1 MDAGSSDRL
10 CTSGAATPDAT
21 GVVAA
26 VGVAG
31 GAPDTTGPTTSE
43 TICATGAGACWLG
56 PTVAAGALAAGMAA
70 IGDFASA
77 STGAATIAGTFTAGA
92 FADGAFTAGV
102 FTAGVFTAGVFTA
115 GAFAAEGFAADDWRV
130 EVDEDF
136 VDVLVDGFDEAAAS
150 DFEVSDF
157 DDDFVESFEDDAAG
171 DFVDDLESE
180 VLPDDEDFALSF
192 LLDPVTD
199 LTVFSAAEVTFSTGL
214 PSACATPVANPSRR
228 KPTINPT
235 MTSSRR
241 ATHASARF
249 RGSVASSTG
258 VSDAVLVMAM
268 RSPPWSP
275 ATDGCCPARNVM
287 RGPRGRSA

>member
-1 MDAGSSDRL
+1 
-10 CTSGAATPDAT
+10 
-21 GVVAA
+21 
-26 VGVAG
+26 
-31 GAPDTTGPTTSE
+31 
-43 TICATGAGACWLG
+43 
-56 PTVAAGALAAGMAA
+56 
-70 IGDFASA
+70 
-77 STGAATIAGTFTAGA
+77 
-92 FADGAFTAGV
+92 
-102 FTAGVFTAGVFTA
+102 
-115 GAFAAEGFAADDWRV
+115 
-130 EVDEDF
+130 
-136 VDVLVDGFDEAAAS
+136 LVDGFEKAAAS

-157 DDDFVESFEDDAAG
+157 DDSFEDDAAG

-235 MTSSRR
+235 TTSSRR

-249 RGSVASSTG
+249 RGSVASSAG